1 MPPRSLQMIVCQSGD
16 AGLLAV
22 NFWKKIPEIR
32 KSTMQRHKDF
42 ASTAV
47 AIINANV
54 IPNR

>member
-1 MPPRSLQMIVCQSGD
+1 MIVCQSGD

-22 NFWKKIPEIR
+22 NFWKKIPEIG